1 VGSISGGSSPNAR
14 TRTLRPYAPARAAA
28 DAVEGTDD
36 RLERR
41 RVDRLVHADAP
52 GDDVGAARLDV
63 GDSGGVGASRH
74 GVLRVVDHFELDAE
88 VGLDGVDEG
97 GDGAVAATRD
107 RAMLAVD
114 QELGRD
120 ARALLA

>member
-1 VGSISGGSSPNAR
+1 MATGTTEASSTPVEEGRLVLEISEVAELLSSG
-14 TRTLRPYAPARAAA
+14 RTLASMAA
-28 DAVEGTDD
+28 DAVEGADD
-36 RLERR
+36 GLERG

-63 GDSGGVGASRH
+63 GDSGGVGAGRH
-74 GVLRVVDHFELDAE
+74 GVLRVVDHLELDAE

-107 RAMLAVD
+107 RA
-114 QELGRD
+114 
-120 ARALLA
+120 